1 MDMFRRASGIG
12 EDWPVVSLPLVAIVN
27 HEWNLYVAVD
37 KGDRIAM
44 LGPTPM
50 GSTRTI
56 DGEYQLL
63 AALRVLG
70 GWMKDRQYMDW
81 LRNWFMTSGWWIS
94 LHLGG
99 ALRAA
104 CCAPWGEPFPMH
116 LASGPLAP

>member
-1 MDMFRRASGIG
+1 MHRKMDMFRRASGIR
-12 EDWPVVSLPLVAIVN
+12 EDLPVVSLPLVAIAN
-27 HEWNLYVAVD
+27 HEWNLYFAVD

-70 GWMKDRQYMDW
+70 DWMKDGQYMDW
-81 LRNWFMTSGWWIS
+81 LRNWFMTSG
-94 LHLGG
+94 
-99 ALRAA
+99 
-104 CCAPWGEPFPMH
+104 
-116 LASGPLAP
+116 